1 MMIRDMRMLECS
13 GERNSLR
20 GLKLVVRRG
29 LKMSHLLT
37 LSFGCLS
44 MAAPIFAQ
52 TTYYGVQ
59 GSFWAHAGSP
69 GSNMKM
75 DYDHVRQRF
84 VVQYNYGSTPPVYG
98 TLDLNTKSFSHFFT
112 GWGTT
117 YYETLLTVLPA
128 NWGSYSQGTTFVTR
142 AGGGEI
148 HAVDPSGSATLFAS
162 GLPAGG
168 TGPTHY
174 STVRWDAFG
183 VANHDMFYANEGT
196 GHVVRL
202 NSSGSVVWQT
212 ILRDPSTGQTFRPES
227 MIVLGS
233 NPRWGPYQN
242 HVVVGENPYAPASF
256 SMLFLIDP
264 ATGSYTI
271 NTSPI
276 PRTPESLRLFPYTGS
291 NWALY
296 VSLHGGGIYQLK
308 NFSGIPNLQPGDLF
322 IAQEEPSGGKVYHV
336 YWDSNTNSFV
346 TQLIA
351 DFSGLGY
358 LEDMVFAPVPEP
370 SSLLILFGLA
380 GMGRL
385 VHRRRR

>member
-1 MMIRDMRMLECS
+1 
-13 GERNSLR
+13 
-20 GLKLVVRRG
+20 
-29 LKMSHLLT
+29 
-37 LSFGCLS
+37 
-44 MAAPIFAQ
+44 
-52 TTYYGVQ
+52 
-59 GSFWAHAGSP
+59 
-69 GSNMKM
+69 
-75 DYDHVRQRF
+75 
-84 VVQYNYGSTPPVYG
+84 
-98 TLDLNTKSFSHFFT
+98 
-112 GWGTT
+112 
-117 YYETLLTVLPA
+117 
-128 NWGSYSQGTTFVTR
+128 
-142 AGGGEI
+142 
-148 HAVDPSGSATLFAS
+148 
-162 GLPAGG
+162 
-168 TGPTHY
+168 
-174 STVRWDAFG
+174 
-183 VANHDMFYANEGT
+183 
-196 GHVVRL
+196 
-202 NSSGSVVWQT
+202 
-212 ILRDPSTGQTFRPES
+212 
-227 MIVLGS
+227 
-233 NPRWGPYQN
+233 
-242 HVVVGENPYAPASF
+242 VVVGENPYAPASF

-385 VHRRRR
+385 VRRRRR

>member
-1 MMIRDMRMLECS
+1 MMIRDMRMLKCS

-59 GSFWAHAGSP
+59 GSFWAHAGPP
-69 GSNMKM
+69 GRNMKM

-84 VVQYNYGSTPPVYG
+84 VVQYDHVSVPPKYG

-117 YYETLLTVLPA
+117 YLLNETLLTVLPT
-128 NWGSYSQGTTFVTR
+128 NWGSYSQGTTFVTQ
-142 AGGGEI
+142 GGGGAI
-148 HAVDPSGSATLFAS
+148 YAVDPLGNATQFAS
-162 GLPAGG
+162 GLPSVG
-168 TGPTHY
+168 TGPTYY

-227 MIVLGS
+227 MIVLGN

-242 HVVVGENPYAPASF
+242 KVVVGENTPNNPI
-256 SMLFLIDP
+256 FLVDP
-264 ATGSYTI
+264 ATGNYTI
-271 NTSPI
+271 ATSPI
-276 PRTPESLRLFPYTGS
+276 PRTPESLRIFPYTGS

-296 VSLHGGGIYQLK
+296 VSIYGGGIYQLK

-351 DFSGLGY
+351 DFNGLGY

-385 VHRRRR
+385 VRRRRR